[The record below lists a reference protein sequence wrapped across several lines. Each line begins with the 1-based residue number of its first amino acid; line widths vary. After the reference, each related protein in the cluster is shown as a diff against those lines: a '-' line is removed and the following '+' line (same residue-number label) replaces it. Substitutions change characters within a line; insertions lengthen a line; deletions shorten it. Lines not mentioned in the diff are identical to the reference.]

1 MAGCAGAAGLATAA
15 ADMSADAH
23 RQAGG
28 GRTLGPDGTFIN
40 AELASYLATRYWLSG
55 TGARA
60 RRRGE
65 GERLLV
71 APRVLVDATAVPA
84 DRGALGRYVDG
95 LVAALGATGADLAVA
110 CQRNDEERYGRLV
123 PEASIVAGPTAIA
136 HRPARLAW
144 EQTGLPLVAQ
154 QVNADVLHAPHYTM
168 PLRPGVPVVVT
179 IHDLTYFTEPDAHN
193 PVTATFF
200 KSAIRT
206 AARRAT
212 RLLVPSKATRDE
224 LVRVLGADPTRI
236 DVAYHGVDHTLFHR
250 PPPERMRQV
259 SDRLGL
265 HGKPYVAY
273 LGGLEPRKNVPALI
287 SGWAAA
293 VADLSDPP
301 ALVLGGGSGWS
312 EEVDEAVAAVPA
324 HLRLVRPGYLRFTDL
339 PGFLGGALVVAFP
352 SRGEG
357 FGLPVLEAMACGAPV
372 LTTHRTSLP
381 EVGGDA
387 VAYTEPD
394 AEDIQAALH
403 GLLEDPARLEALGEA
418 GYARSQEFT
427 WEASAE
433 AHMASYQRAAAQGAE

>member
-1 MAGCAGAAGLATAA
+1 M
-15 ADMSADAH
+15 
-23 RQAGG
+23 
-28 GRTLGPDGTFIN
+28 
-40 AELASYLATRYWLSG
+40 
-55 TGARA
+55 
-60 RRRGE
+60 
-65 GERLLV
+65 

-95 LVAALGATGADLAVA
+95 LVAALDATGADLAVA

-250 PPPERMRQV
+250 PPAERMRQV